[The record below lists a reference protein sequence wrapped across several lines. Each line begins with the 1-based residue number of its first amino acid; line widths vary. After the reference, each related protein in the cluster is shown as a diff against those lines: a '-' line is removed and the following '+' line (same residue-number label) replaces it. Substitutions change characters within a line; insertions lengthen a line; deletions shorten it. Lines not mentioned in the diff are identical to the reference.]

1 LGNNNNNTQSQLRTT
16 TDVEG
21 ATQIIRS
28 SSVYLS
34 TIFITYLLMVIA
46 NVTLDLV
53 DQFLKTP
60 PPLNFATAF
69 LLAIFT
75 VGDLIHNLI
84 YCGGFAYVA
93 TVCNYLHNQAA
104 NFKISLIASETE
116 FSLPEISMKH
126 YLVLFRTTSK
136 VGSSLSL
143 QWLVL
148 FFVESMKLIFFLYRI
163 AYIANLGTSDP
174 FTATY
179 QIFQFLRIYIYIL
192 LLCISV
198 ASLNKI
204 SETIGETAAMKYLYL
219 DHSVVGNETYAQWER
234 FISIV
239 SKFPL
244 SVAMGWL
251 QVTPGLT
258 FFVLSVLATVFV
270 TVVVVSFPK
279 LVLL

>member
-1 LGNNNNNTQSQLRTT
+1 VVA
-16 TDVEG
+16 DV
-21 ATQIIRS
+21 A
-28 SSVYLS
+28 
-34 TIFITYLLMVIA
+34 
-46 NVTLDLV
+46 LDLV
-53 DQFLKTP
+53 DQFLKTTTP
-60 PPLNFATAF
+60 FSFPTAF

-104 NFKISLIASETE
+104 NFKLSLVVSETE
-116 FSLPEISMKH
+116 FSLPQVSMKH
-126 YLVLFRTTSK
+126 YLVLFRTTAK
-136 VGSSLSL
+136 VGYSLSP

-148 FFVESMKLIFFLYRI
+148 FFVELVKLIFYVYRI
-163 AYIANLGTSDP
+163 AYIANLGTADAFS
-174 FTATY
+174 ATY

-198 ASLNKI
+198 ASLTKI
-204 SETIGETAAMKYLYL
+204 SESIGETAAMKYLYL

-251 QVTPGLT
+251 QVTPELT
-258 FFVLSVLATVFV
+258 FFVLTLLAVVFV
-270 TVVVVSFPK
+270 TVVVVSFPR
-279 LVLL
+279 LVML